1 MRHSRARLA
10 GRLPL
15 LAALVLSPA
24 ARGADDVVN
33 EFRPSVGF
41 GYAEVSSEAG
51 DVAADRVPVAYANR
65 EPLLGIVTGP
75 VAEQLRAQLG
85 IPEGFGLAVEAVAT
99 EGPAERGGVKR
110 FDILRKFDDQLLCTS
125 EQLSALVKAAGSGKE
140 VALTVIRGGKEQ
152 VVKVSIG
159 DREVAAGRPAAAVG
173 VDVTIDKGDLKAL
186 LEAKSG
192 KALSEALSGIDAAA
206 RVQVQR
212 HLQESLAQAALG
224 LARAQVVQ
232 VYPEG
237 AGQHVIVHSD
247 ERGTVEIRETNGK
260 RTVKVKDRAGKEMH
274 AGPLDTDADRK
285 KVPAAFRGMVEEVEK
300 QLGGVIQPVGP

>member
-1 MRHSRARLA
+1 
-10 GRLPL
+10 
-15 LAALVLSPA
+15 
-24 ARGADDVVN
+24 VN
-33 EFRPSVGF
+33 PFRPSVGF

-65 EPLLGIVTGP
+65 EPLLGLVTGP

-85 IPEGFGLAVEAVAT
+85 IPEGFGLAVEAVA
-99 EGPAERGGVKR
+99 EDGPAERGGVKR
-110 FDILRKFDDQLLCTS
+110 FDILRKFDDQLLCTP

-173 VDVTIDKGDLKAL
+173 GDVTIDKGDLNAL
-186 LEAKSG
+186 SEAKSG
-192 KALSEALSGIDAAA
+192 KALSLAMSGMNDAA
-206 RVQVQR
+206 RIQVQR
-212 HLQESLAQAALG
+212 HLAESLAQAAAFG
-224 LARAQVVQ
+224 FGGRAQVVQ

-300 QLGGVIQPVGP
+300 QLGGVILPVGP

>member
-1 MRHSRARLA
+1 MRRAPARLA

-15 LAALVLSPA
+15 LAVLVLFPA
-24 ARGADDVVN
+24 ARGADDVVI

-51 DVAADRVPVAYANR
+51 DVAADRVPVADAKR
-65 EPLLGIVTGP
+65 EPLLGVVTGP

-85 IPEGFGLAVEAVAT
+85 IPEGFGLAVEAVA
-99 EGPAERGGVKR
+99 EGGPADRGGVKQ

-125 EQLSALVKAAGSGKE
+125 EQLSALVKAAGSGKD

-173 VDVTIDKGDLKAL
+173 AGDADVTIDKGDLKR
-186 LEAKSG
+186 
-192 KALSEALSGIDAAA
+192 LSEAMSGIDAAA
-206 RVQVQR
+206 RIQVQR
-212 HLQESLAQAALG
+212 HLQEALAQAGAFG
-224 LARAQVVQ
+224 VGGRAQVVQ

-237 AGQHVIVHSD
+237 AGQHVFVHSD
-247 ERGTVEIRETNGK
+247 ERGTVEILETNGK
-260 RTVKVKDRAGKEMH
+260 RTVTVKDRAGKENH

-285 KVPAAFRGMVEEVEK
+285 KVPAAFRGMVDEVEK
-300 QLGGVIQPVGP
+300 RLGGVQSAVRP

>member
-15 LAALVLSPA
+15 LAALVLFPA
-24 ARGADDVVN
+24 ARGADDEVN

-65 EPLLGIVTGP
+65 EPLLGLVIGP

-99 EGPAERGGVKR
+99 EGPAERGGVKK

-173 VDVTIDKGDLKAL
+173 AVGVDVTIDKGDLKAL
-186 LEAKSG
+186 
-192 KALSEALSGIDAAA
+192 SEAMSGIDAAA
-206 RVQVQR
+206 RIQVQR
-212 HLQESLAQAALG
+212 HLQEALAQAGAFG
-224 LARAQVVQ
+224 VGGRAQVVQ

-247 ERGTVEIRETNGK
+247 ERGTVEIRETNGR

-300 QLGGVIQPVGP
+300 QLGGVILPVGP

>member
-1 MRHSRARLA
+1 MRRAPARLA

-15 LAALVLSPA
+15 LAVLVLFPA

-33 EFRPSVGF
+33 EFSPSVGF

-65 EPLLGIVTGP
+65 ESLLGIVTGP

-85 IPEGFGLAVEAVAT
+85 IPEGFGLAVEAVA
-99 EGPAERGGVKR
+99 EGGPAERGGVKQ

-159 DREVAAGRPAAAVG
+159 DQEVAAGRPASAATAVG
-173 VDVTIDKGDLKAL
+173 GDATIDNGTP
-186 LEAKSG
+186 G
-192 KALSEALSGIDAAA
+192 ALSVSLSGIDAAA

-212 HLQESLAQAALG
+212 HLQESLAQAARG
-224 LARAQVVQ
+224 LYRPHVVQ
-232 VYPEG
+232 VYPGG

-260 RTVKVKDRAGKEMH
+260 RTVTIKDRAGKEMH

-285 KVPAAFRGMVEEVEK
+285 KVPAAFRGMVDEVEK
-300 QLGGVIQPVGP
+300 QLGGVQSAVRP

>member
-1 MRHSRARLA
+1 MRHARARLA

-15 LAALVLSPA
+15 LAALVLFPA
-24 ARGADDVVN
+24 ARGADDEVN
-33 EFRPSVGF
+33 LFRPAVGF

-51 DVAADRVPVAYANR
+51 DVAEDRVPVAYANR

-173 VDVTIDKGDLKAL
+173 GVGVDVTIDKGDLKAL
-186 LEAKSG
+186 
-192 KALSEALSGIDAAA
+192 SEAMSGIDAAA
-206 RVQVQR
+206 RIQVQR

-285 KVPAAFRGMVEEVEK
+285 KVPAAFRGMVEEIEK

>member
-1 MRHSRARLA
+1 MRRAPARLA

-15 LAALVLSPA
+15 LAVLVLFPA

-33 EFRPSVGF
+33 EFSPSVGF

-65 EPLLGIVTGP
+65 ESLLGIVTGP

-85 IPEGFGLAVEAVAT
+85 IPEGFGLAVEAVA
-99 EGPAERGGVKR
+99 EGGPAERGGVKQ

-173 VDVTIDKGDLKAL
+173 GGVTPGNGDLF
-186 LEAKSG
+186 G
-192 KALSEALSGIDAAA
+192 DPLSEAMSGIDAAA

-212 HLQESLAQAALG
+212 HLQESLAQAARG
-224 LARAQVVQ
+224 LYRPHVVQ
-232 VYPEG
+232 VYPGG

-260 RTVKVKDRAGKEMH
+260 RTVTVKDRAGKEMH

-285 KVPAAFRGMVEEVEK
+285 KVPAAFRGMVDEVEK
-300 QLGGVIQPVGP
+300 RLGGVQSAVRP

>member
-1 MRHSRARLA
+1 MRRAPARLA

-15 LAALVLSPA
+15 LAVLVLFPA

-41 GYAEVSSEAG
+41 GYAEVSSEADG
-51 DVAADRVPVAYANR
+51 EVVRVPVAYATR
-65 EPLLGIVTGP
+65 DPFLGLVIGP

-85 IPEGFGLAVEAVAT
+85 IPEGFGLAVEAVA
-99 EGPAERGGVKR
+99 EDGPAERGGVKK
-110 FDILRKFDDQLLCTS
+110 FDILRKFDDQFLCTP

-159 DREVAAGRPAAAVG
+159 DQEVAAGRPASAATAVG
-173 VDVTIDKGDLKAL
+173 GDATIDNGTP
-186 LEAKSG
+186 G
-192 KALSEALSGIDAAA
+192 ALSVSLSGIDAAA

-212 HLQESLAQAALG
+212 HLQESLAQAARG
-224 LARAQVVQ
+224 LYRPHVVQ
-232 VYPEG
+232 VYPGG

-247 ERGTVEIRETNGK
+247 ERGKVEIRETNGK
-260 RTVKVKDRAGKEMH
+260 RTVTIKDRAGKEMH

-300 QLGGVIQPVGP
+300 QLGGVQSAVRP